1 MRTAATRV
9 VAAVQS
15 PTLLSILAKSSAWSL
30 SAYPLGDH
38 DGLAEAEAT
47 RISTWNDGD
56 SSPEVVLVCS
66 PAHLFSARAKWPTA
80 RIVWVVHNGRERWLL
95 PAEHED
101 SVAGVI
107 CFSERLRWLCQAGR
121 RPAFHFISPAY
132 EARIEWTWAENRL
145 WTLRNRPGTR
155 SDDRENLIAAIT
167 QGASH
172 SFYGQD
178 QPTGFADA
186 DTSRALRGQCSA
198 YVSALDRSAGFGL
211 AEHEALAAGVPI
223 IGGWWGDMEGELPAE
238 YWGLQH
244 NPRKMHEAAKRVA
257 SDESAAKELSALGL
271 GYIAEHRSLARMN
284 ETIATLLRK
293 L

>member
-1 MRTAATRV
+1 VSAGATPV

-15 PTLLSILAKSSAWSL
+15 PTLLNILAASSSWSL
-30 SAYPLGDH
+30 AAYPLGDH
-38 DGLAEAEAT
+38 GGIAETAAMRLPIWSE
-47 RISTWNDGD
+47 GD
-56 SSPEVVLVCS
+56 RLPEVVLVCS
-66 PAHLFSARAKWPTA
+66 PAHLFNARAKWPRA
-80 RIVWVVHNGRERWLL
+80 RIAWVVHNGRERWLL
-95 PAEHED
+95 PAEHES
-101 SVAGVI
+101 SVAGAI

-121 RPAFHFISPAY
+121 RPTFHFISPAY
-132 EARIEWTWAENRL
+132 EAQGDWTWSENRL
-145 WTLRNRPGTR
+145 WTLRSRPSTR
-155 SDDRENLIAAIT
+155 TDDRENLIAAIT
-167 QGASH
+167 QESAH

-186 DTSRALRGQCSA
+186 ETARALRGRCSA

-223 IGGWWGDMEGELPAE
+223 IGGWWGDMEEEMPDG

-244 NPRKMHEAAKRVA
+244 NPRKMHEAARRVA

-271 GYIAEHRSLARMN
+271 GYIAKHRSRARMN
-284 ETIATLLRK
+284 ETIAAFLRK